1 MSGDQG
7 LSQPLDAHSSVCV
20 KGGGACAVR
29 GWDCGLAVITIWAS
43 HWTTST
49 ACLAEHAPR
58 RLYRNYQTGWNVTGE
73 GTTRVKPEL
82 HAAAPRQVPILRSC
96 TAEGLP
102 TPSPSHSLQP
112 VKRASLPHG
121 TVPSV
126 WPGVRSFRENAPV
139 GSAEI
144 LIEVVCSHAVT
155 FSLWVS
161 DGGLTASFSPW
172 SVWKEAND
180 IADPLG
186 NCASSCRGGG
196 GPGSRVPHWVAHMAE
211 TGSVTVWRLKGRQQ
225 GPCLVQPLGGPGA
238 HGLWPHPSSLSGG
251 SHCISVL

>member
-1 MSGDQG
+1 MCSQMMDSWAGRNHHLG
-7 LSQPLDAHSSVCV
+7 QPLDHL
-20 KGGGACAVR
+20 
-29 GWDCGLAVITIWAS
+29 DCMPGRAR
-43 HWTTST
+43 ST
-49 ACLAEHAPR
+49 
-58 RLYRNYQTGWNVTGE
+58 RLYRNYQTGRNVTGE

-82 HAAAPRQVPILRSC
+82 HATAPHQVPVLCSC

-126 WPGVRSFRENAPV
+126 WPGVRSFREVLAENAPV
-139 GSAEI
+139 GSSEI

-161 DGGLTASFSPW
+161 DCGLTASFSPW

-180 IADPLG
+180 TAGPPG

-196 GPGSRVPHWVAHMAE
+196 GPGSRVPH
-211 TGSVTVWRLKGRQQ
+211 
-225 GPCLVQPLGGPGA
+225 
-238 HGLWPHPSSLSGG
+238 
-251 SHCISVL
+251 